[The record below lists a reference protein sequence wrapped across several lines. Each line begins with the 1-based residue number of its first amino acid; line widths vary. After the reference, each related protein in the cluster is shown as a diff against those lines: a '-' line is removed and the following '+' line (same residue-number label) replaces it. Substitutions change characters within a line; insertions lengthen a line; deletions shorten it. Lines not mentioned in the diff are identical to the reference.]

1 MANSGIPTLDVTN
14 LTYEFEKYARKYCFY
29 GIL

>member
-1 MANSGIPTLDVTN
+1 MPNSNVPTLDASN
-14 LTYEFEKYARKYCFY
+14 LTYEFENAREYCFY